1 MGGEC
6 CSCDITELKS
16 FSLILPFFFLF
27 CSGGKST
34 KVHCGKK
41 ITVIS
46 FLFQFRLPEFI
57 NVFKKTP
64 TLWKRTKTFASLV
77 CMVLKVWAAVQ
88 CVCLGTFFEHSEQQK
103 VKKLWLCLKIRT
115 SLFHKVWGTEPCG
128 TEEEKLTFYP
138 NVWSMKSLISL
149 RFPLVRG
156 QDIDGVL
163 VVGDDGWGSPLVA
176 SRSLTSTKTAWSG
189 LINCR
194 SSLFWCRAST
204 LAKISASVLIKDPRL
219 ERAHSWGS

>member
-1 MGGEC
+1 MLLLWYYGIKKLFFN
-6 CSCDITELKS
+6 SAF
-16 FSLILPFFFLF
+16 FSVLYGRKEYQSSLW
-27 CSGGKST
+27 
-34 KVHCGKK
+34 KK
-41 ITVIS
+41 II
-46 FLFQFRLPEFI
+46 
-57 NVFKKTP
+57 VFKKTP
-64 TLWKRTKTFASLV
+64 TLWKRTNTFASLV
-77 CMVLKVWAAVQ
+77 CMVLKVWAAVR

-115 SLFHKVWGTEPCG
+115 SLFPKVWGTEPCG

-149 RFPLVRG
+149 RLPWVRG
-156 QDIDGVL
+156 QDINGVL

-176 SRSLTSTKTAWSG
+176 SRSMTSAKTAWSG

-204 LAKISASVLIKDPRL
+204 LAKISASVLIKDLRL